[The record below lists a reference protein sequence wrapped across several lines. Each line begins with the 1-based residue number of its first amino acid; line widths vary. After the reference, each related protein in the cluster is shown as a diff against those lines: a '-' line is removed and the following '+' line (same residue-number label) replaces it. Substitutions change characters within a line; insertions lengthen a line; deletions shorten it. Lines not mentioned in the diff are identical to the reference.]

1 MTQRT
6 RVQTPID
13 PKTYA
18 RAVLAA
24 CDALGWL
31 RLSKEAVGVL
41 HAQFIVETSGVH
53 CWNWN
58 LGNVKVTPSQVAAG
72 IPWIDLPGTW
82 EVINGKRV
90 TLPEGDPGRRF
101 RAFDRLDEAMVDH
114 LRMLKERRFRSAWPA
129 VLAGD
134 PALFAHK
141 LKEGPDGKEGTWD
154 DYFTAPVEKYA
165 AIMKSAHAQFMR
177 SDAYAKAVGDLT
189 PTEPAM
195 SAVEEPL
202 PIVHASPI
210 TEEYIAQR
218 EVKLPDPE

>member
-1 MTQRT
+1 MQRT

-13 PKTYA
+13 AKTYA

-58 LGNVKVTPSQVAAG
+58 LGNVKVTQSQVDAG
-72 IPWIDLPGTW
+72 TPWIDLPGTW
-82 EVINGKRV
+82 EVRNGKRV
-90 TLPEGDPGRRF
+90 VLAEGDPGRRF
-101 RAFDRLDEAMVDH
+101 RAFDKLEEAMVDH
-114 LRMLKERRFRSAWPA
+114 LRMLRERRFRSAWPA

-134 PALFAHK
+134 PELFAHK
-141 LKEGPDGKEGTWD
+141 LKEGPDGKEDTWD
-154 DYFTAPVEKYA
+154 DYYTAPSKNYA
-165 AIMKSAHAQFMR
+165 AIMKQAHAQFLR

-189 PTEPAM
+189 PTEPAIP
-195 SAVEEPL
+195 AVEAAQ

-210 TEEYIAQR
+210 DDEYIANR
-218 EVKLPDPE
+218 EVKLENDS